1 MASRALVSDEAMA
14 DLETIVSYLA
24 ETLAEPGAAGGVLDA
39 FDEFVRNVSTFPEM
53 YPPVR
58 EPRLRRLGY
67 RKAVLG
73 KYIALYRVQ
82 DETVLVAHVFH
93 QSQDYA
99 KLV

>member
-1 MASRALVSDEAMA
+1 MASRVLVSGEAMA
-14 DLETIVSYLA
+14 DLEAIVSYLSR
-24 ETLAEPGAAGGVLDA
+24 TLAEPVAAAGVLDA
-39 FDEFVRNVSTFPEM
+39 FDEFVQNVSTFPEM
-53 YPPVR
+53 YSPVR

-67 RKAVLG
+67 RKAALK